1 MNKDKFNMPEKRGLN
16 VRERRVRA
24 RRRRRADRICVALCA
39 TVLFSVSIINAF
51 QPNRPTQSQ
60 VEKRN
65 LASFPKFSLSSLAS
79 GEFTEGINSFFAD
92 TFIGRDAIVSL
103 SKKLDTLRGFDY
115 NVGDG
120 NFVILNNGSVSS
132 ENTADHGEIDSLF
145 THNSSQ
151 TTDEPD
157 ESTVAEDD
165 PQESS
170 LTLSKSQLTLTVG
183 SGAVLTAN
191 GVGDTENVVWSVSDS
206 ETVSLEADRNSA
218 TLKALGAGSAE
229 VVCTAGDESAV
240 CVVTVEEISA
250 GGVDAGGTADFMTN
264 GLFIYGD
271 AVYTQCWYLPEN
283 VKTYAKVAA
292 YYKHLFPNTR
302 VNVCIIPT
310 SAIEIDN
317 EEIKAQLTD
326 QETVFEAMSS
336 IMSDPEVLNG
346 EEINF
351 VNTYDEMYAHRDEYI
366 YFKSDHHWT
375 QRGAYY
381 AYKAFAES
389 VGLDAASLDAFDVE
403 ILTEDYSGSM
413 YDYTKDER
421 VKSFKDTIEAF
432 MTRKK
437 LTMTVTDRSGTVTNY
452 SEAVMTWSKSYSAFL
467 CGDNPYTVI
476 NVPENPQD
484 RNILVLKDSYGN
496 ALVPFLA
503 ENYGNIIIVDTR
515 YTSMNL
521 YEMFSDYDLTD
532 ILFVNNLEAAN
543 SPAWAEMYLKAVGVD

>member
-1 MNKDKFNMPEKRGLN
+1 M
-16 VRERRVRA
+16 
-24 RRRRRADRICVALCA
+24 
-39 TVLFSVSIINAF
+39 
-51 QPNRPTQSQ
+51 
-60 VEKRN
+60 
-65 LASFPKFSLSSLAS
+65 
-79 GEFTEGINSFFAD
+79 
-92 TFIGRDAIVSL
+92 
-103 SKKLDTLRGFDY
+103 
-115 NVGDG
+115 
-120 NFVILNNGSVSS
+120 
-132 ENTADHGEIDSLF
+132 
-145 THNSSQ
+145 
-151 TTDEPD
+151 
-157 ESTVAEDD
+157 
-165 PQESS
+165 
-170 LTLSKSQLTLTVG
+170 
-183 SGAVLTAN
+183 
-191 GVGDTENVVWSVSDS
+191 
-206 ETVSLEADRNSA
+206 
-218 TLKALGAGSAE
+218 
-229 VVCTAGDESAV
+229 

-432 MTRKK
+432 MTRKR